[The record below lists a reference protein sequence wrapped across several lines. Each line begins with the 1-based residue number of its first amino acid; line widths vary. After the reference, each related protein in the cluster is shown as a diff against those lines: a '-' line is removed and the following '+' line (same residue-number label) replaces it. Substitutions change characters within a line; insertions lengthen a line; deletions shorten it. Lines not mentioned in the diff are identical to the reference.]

1 MDLGDIG
8 RVLLRRWRV
17 FLVAFLVVFGG
28 TAAALLSQTKSYQ
41 ATATLVLSP
50 TNSTS
55 GVEYM
60 LNPNVVTPLF
70 AELIQ
75 AGATQQIATR
85 LLHHHLANINVQTFT
100 DIPILK
106 VVARSSDPL
115 LSQRSAQAIADAG
128 IQRTKTGRFGVS
140 GLRLVE
146 IDPPS
151 LSAEVVSPQEK
162 LSLAIAALLGL
173 AVAVGAAFLREHLA
187 PLKE

>member
-28 TAAALLSQTKSYQ
+28 TAAALLLQTKTYQ
-41 ATATLVLSP
+41 ATATLLLSP

-70 AELIQ
+70 AELLQ
-75 AGATQQIATR
+75 ADATQRIATR
-85 LLHHHLANINVQTFT
+85 LLHHHLANISVQTST
-100 DIPILK
+100 GTSILT
-106 VVARSSDPL
+106 VVARSSDPR
-115 LSQRSAQAIADAG
+115 LSQRSAQAVVEAG
-128 IQRTKTGRFGVS
+128 IHRTKTGKFRVA

-151 LSAEVVSPQEK
+151 LSAETVSPKEK
-162 LSLAIAALLGL
+162 LSLAIAALLGV
-173 AVAVGAAFLREHLA
+173 AFAVGAAFLREHLA
-187 PLKE
+187 RDS